1 MSRSVWKRPYVNKY
15 LLDSINKTR
24 DKKKTI
30 FTDSRSSV
38 ILPKFIGLTFYV
50 HNGKTYN
57 KLNILEEM
65 VGHKLGEFS
74 PTRKKFSFKKKK
86 LK

>member
-30 FTDSRSSV
+30 FTNSRSSV

-57 KLNILEEM
+57 KLNILEAM

-74 PTRKKFSFKKKK
+74 PTRKKFSFKKKN
-86 LK
+86 